1 MKRIMLLALGLTLLI
16 TVTACGDDNNSAKA
30 VTGTSPIEVKA
41 NNQDIHTV
49 MISKTV
55 EKPDYG
61 NMDSFQSILKNN
73 AADLPYVK
81 LGEKIQVK
89 FHDQTNEP
97 DSYELIDYVLT
108 EEGKMKYAGAEL
120 IRPEMEFDKGT
131 ASFILK
137 ENMLA
142 YASSDSKDYE
152 PGAVLRGFRL
162 LCKWNNDTQ
171 EVTFVIRTDA
181 ISKDGQTK

>member
-1 MKRIMLLALGLTLLI
+1 MLLALGITLLI
-16 TVTACGDDNNSAKA
+16 IITACGDDNNSAKA
-30 VTGTSPIEVKA
+30 VAGSSPIEVKA
-41 NNQDIHTV
+41 NNQDINTV

-73 AADLPYVK
+73 AANLPYVK
-81 LGEKIQVK
+81 LGETIQVK
-89 FHDQTNEP
+89 FHDQTTGQ

-108 EEGKMKYAGAEL
+108 EEGKMKYVGSEP
-120 IRPEMEFDKGT
+120 IRPKMEFDNGT
-131 ASFILK
+131 ASFVLK

-142 YASSDSKDYE
+142 YASSDSKDYK

-171 EVTFVIRTDA
+171 EVAFVIRTDA
-181 ISKDGQTK
+181 IPEDGQTQ